1 MPFSGMRYLDLML
14 GISSGKKLKNVGK
27 FPLLSVDTFA
37 GDDDDDG
44 DDEDDVGDEM
54 VLTESS
60 DSSNI
65 SYFSGGK
72 KFNKGSRIQQRVPR
86 GKVLEKKEEVNKPF
100 DHHRHHHHHHHHHR
114 HRHHCHH
121 RHQY

>member
-14 GISSGKKLKNVGK
+14 GISSGKKPKNVGK

-37 GDDDDDG
+37 GDGDDDD

-86 GKVLEKKEEVNKPF
+86 GKVLEKKEEINKPF
-100 DHHRHHHHHHHHHR
+100 DHHRHHHHHHHLHHQ
-114 HRHHCHH
+114 HHHH
-121 RHQY
+121 